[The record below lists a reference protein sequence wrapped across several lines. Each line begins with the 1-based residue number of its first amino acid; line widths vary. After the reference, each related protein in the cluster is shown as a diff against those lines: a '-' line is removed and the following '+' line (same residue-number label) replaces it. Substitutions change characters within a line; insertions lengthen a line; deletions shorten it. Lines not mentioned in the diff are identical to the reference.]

1 MVEIIKQKSLLVI
14 LVSILVGTA
23 IGVILSL
30 VFISEDDNDAI
41 SLGDRFVLATG
52 ESPGAPDIWDQPQII
67 DVWEEEQPL
76 TLDVAKT
83 LRWQKEAQCV
93 QGIGYYSRR
102 SLANDK
108 LEPYSLIFDNLNRVV
123 GVYIYS
129 EIEQQEPWEYREATG
144 PYPYP
149 HWGLHVF
156 FLDSSNACN

>member
-1 MVEIIKQKSLLVI
+1 MVEIIKRKSLLVI

-30 VFISEDDNDAI
+30 VFISEDDSDVI

>member
-30 VFISEDDNDAI
+30 VFISEDDSDVI

-52 ESPGAPDIWDQPQII
+52 ESQVAPHIWDQPQII

-102 SLANDK
+102 ALANDK

-123 GVYIYS
+123 VVYIYS
-129 EIEQQEPWEYREATG
+129 EIEQQQPWEYREATG

>member
-1 MVEIIKQKSLLVI
+1 MVEIIKRKSLLVI

-30 VFISEDDNDAI
+30 VFISEDDSDVI
-41 SLGDRFVLATG
+41 TLGDRFVLASG

>member
-30 VFISEDDNDAI
+30 VFISEDDSDVI

-102 SLANDK
+102 ALANDK